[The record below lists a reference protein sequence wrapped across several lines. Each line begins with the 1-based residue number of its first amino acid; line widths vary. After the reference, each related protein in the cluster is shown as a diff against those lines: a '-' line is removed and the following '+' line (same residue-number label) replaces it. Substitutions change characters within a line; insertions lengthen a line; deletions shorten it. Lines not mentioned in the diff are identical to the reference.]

1 MTEANAYSLT
11 QEGAQKLS
19 THFRVREF
27 ACKDGSDP
35 LFISP
40 QLVQLLEQVRTHFNA
55 PVVVNSGYRTP
66 AYNHSI
72 PHASPHSQHLYGRAA
87 DIRVCGHAPAQVAA
101 YAETLLPPQRWHRPL
116 PELRPFGRIH
126 RKTPLEGVSLAW
138 RASFPP
144 SLPVPSPWL
153 AC

>member
-55 PVVVNSGYRTP
+55 PVFVNSGYRTP

-72 PHASPHSQHLYGRAA
+72 PNASPHSQHLYGRAA

-101 YAETLLPPQRWHRPL
+101 YAETLLPHSGGIGLYPNFVHLDVSTAKRRWK
-116 PELRPFGRIH
+116 G
-126 RKTPLEGVSLAW
+126 
-138 RASFPP
+138 
-144 SLPVPSPWL
+144 
-153 AC
+153 

>member
-1 MTEANAYSLT
+1 M
-11 QEGAQKLS
+11 
-19 THFRVREF
+19 REF

-72 PHASPHSQHLYGRAA
+72 PNASPHSQHLYGRAA

-101 YAETLLPPQRWHRPL
+101 YAETLLPHSGGIGLYPSFVHLDVSTAKRRWK
-116 PELRPFGRIH
+116 G
-126 RKTPLEGVSLAW
+126 
-138 RASFPP
+138 
-144 SLPVPSPWL
+144 
-153 AC
+153 

>member
-1 MTEANAYSLT
+1 MTTAIKERKEGLMTEANAYSLT

-55 PVVVNSGYRTP
+55 PVFVNSGYRTP

-101 YAETLLPPQRWHRPL
+101 YAETLLPHSGGIGLYPSFVHLDVSTAKRRWK
-116 PELRPFGRIH
+116 G
-126 RKTPLEGVSLAW
+126 
-138 RASFPP
+138 
-144 SLPVPSPWL
+144 
-153 AC
+153 

>member
-55 PVVVNSGYRTP
+55 PVFVNSGYRTP

-72 PHASPHSQHLYGRAA
+72 PHAKSQAVTDTKLEELTREVREHNHFARRIPILEEQMKVANHRIQDLEQQQKERYGYYAGTRSPPPPWP
-87 DIRVCGHAPAQVAA
+87 APPC
-101 YAETLLPPQRWHRPL
+101 LPWH
-116 PELRPFGRIH
+116 
-126 RKTPLEGVSLAW
+126 
-138 RASFPP
+138 
-144 SLPVPSPWL
+144 
-153 AC
+153 

>member
-55 PVVVNSGYRTP
+55 PVFVNSGYRTP
-66 AYNHSI
+66 AYNPSI
-72 PHASPHSQHLYGRAA
+72 PPPAPPPPASICMDGRQTSGSAA
-87 DIRVCGHAPAQVAA
+87 M
-101 YAETLLPPQRWHRPL
+101 HR
-116 PELRPFGRIH
+116 RR
-126 RKTPLEGVSLAW
+126 
-138 RASFPP
+138 
-144 SLPVPSPWL
+144 
-153 AC
+153 